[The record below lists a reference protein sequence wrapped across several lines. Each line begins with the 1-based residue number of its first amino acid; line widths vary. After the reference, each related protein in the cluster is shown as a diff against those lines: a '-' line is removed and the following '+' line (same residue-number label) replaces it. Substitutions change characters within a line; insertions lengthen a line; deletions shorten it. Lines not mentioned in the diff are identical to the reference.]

1 MAIKVRLFAR
11 AREAYGHP
19 ETQLEFEAAPT
30 PAACL
35 AFLATSAPALEG
47 LRPSLLVAVNEE
59 YAEWDAELTDGDE
72 VAFIPPVS
80 GG

>member
-1 MAIKVRLFAR
+1 MQVKVCLFAR
-11 AREAYGHP
+11 AREAYGHA
-19 ETQLEFEAAPT
+19 ETTLGLPDQAT
-30 PAACL
+30 PAECFEIL
-35 AFLATSAPALEG
+35 VGHSPALAR

-59 YAEWDAELTDGDE
+59 YAEWDGALSEGDE